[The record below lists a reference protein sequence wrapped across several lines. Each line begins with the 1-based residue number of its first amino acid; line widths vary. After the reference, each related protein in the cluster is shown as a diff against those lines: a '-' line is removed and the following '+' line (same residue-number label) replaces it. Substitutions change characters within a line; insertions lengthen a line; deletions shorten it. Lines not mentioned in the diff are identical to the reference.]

1 MRKCLEG
8 QDSVRIFTLSGC
20 RGNKK
25 IKVMLQDLERRRLR
39 ILDAINNPR
48 PMVQVGRDLYVKK
61 LKEVNN
67 LIENLKK

>member
-1 MRKCLEG
+1 
-8 QDSVRIFTLSGC
+8 
-20 RGNKK
+20 
-25 IKVMLQDLERRRLR
+25 MLQDLERRRLR